1 MDKLVSW
8 EVVSKRLEI
17 AKARATKRE
26 MEEER
31 RKKEEEEENSEDEAV
46 EVYVDGDESE
56 SE

>member
-26 MEEER
+26 IEEER